1 MARTIDIGSLI
12 VCTPEIRGGRP
23 RLAGTGV
30 TVRRVVGWYK
40 LGLTPEEIANRIGHV
55 SLAQIYAA
63 LAYYHAN
70 REEVEAD
77 IAHEE
82 AEADR
87 LEQAHAL
94 EQGAGGDTVVS

>member
-1 MARTIDIGSLI
+1 MARAIEIGSLI

-40 LGLTPEEIANRIGHV
+40 LGLTPEEIAKRIGHV

-63 LAYYHAN
+63 LTYYHAN

-77 IAHEE
+77 IAYEE

-94 EQGAGGDTVVS
+94 EQGAGGDTAVS